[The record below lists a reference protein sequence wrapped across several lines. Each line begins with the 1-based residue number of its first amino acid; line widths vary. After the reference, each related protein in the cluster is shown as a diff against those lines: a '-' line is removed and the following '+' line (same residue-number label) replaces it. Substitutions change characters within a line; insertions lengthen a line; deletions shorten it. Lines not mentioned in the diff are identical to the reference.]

1 MGLSIDYPAFPTK
14 LMNTGIQLLIRQLET
29 QFQIKVKIK
38 ELNDYM
44 HFLYYGTIQTS
55 ITRSHSFTN
64 HLLYK
69 RLVFSTR
76 SVIYFLSEREHL
88 KSQVVADDANQYMY
102 LYANIYEQLSVTDE
116 GGSQSGG
123 FTRNT
128 ILTNEPE

>member
-1 MGLSIDYPAFPTK
+1 
-14 LMNTGIQLLIRQLET
+14 MNTGIQLLIRHLEN
-29 QFQIKVKIK
+29 QFRIKVKIK

-44 HFLYYGTIQTS
+44 HFLDNGTIQTS

-69 RLVFSTR
+69 RLVFLTR
-76 SVIYFLSEREHL
+76 SVIYFLRC
-88 KSQVVADDANQYMY
+88 A
-102 LYANIYEQLSVTDE
+102 QLFNHGPPYNDE

-123 FTRNT
+123 FTRNS